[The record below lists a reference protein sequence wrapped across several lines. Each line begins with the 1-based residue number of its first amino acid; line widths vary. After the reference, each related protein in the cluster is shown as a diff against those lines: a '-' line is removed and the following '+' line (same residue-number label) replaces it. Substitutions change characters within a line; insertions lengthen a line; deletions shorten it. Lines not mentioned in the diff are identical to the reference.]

1 MNSEFK
7 DILRRIKP
15 DKRREQLRPRPKS
28 QLHFIGPSWEKHAKL
43 LYDTTVYIDILQA
56 RFPRDAELVLHAAEA
71 WHSTVTS
78 AELAL
83 LCGHLDPGH
92 PGTRAVVEQVVAII
106 GRRPAHRT
114 LTPDRQ
120 IWLDAGVLAGTLSRL
135 QQYGPADRRRV
146 LNDALLFS
154 TARKHGLTVLTRNF
168 GDFDLLQQIDPVG
181 RILFYSI

>member
-28 QLHFIGPSWEKHAKL
+28 QLRFIGPSWNRHARL
-43 LYDTTVYIDILQA
+43 LYDTTVYIDILQE
-56 RFPRDAELVLHAAEA
+56 RFPVDAELVLRAAEA
-71 WHSTVTS
+71 WHSTVTG
-78 AELAL
+78 AELAS
-83 LCGHLDPGH
+83 LCGQLDPGH
-92 PGTRAVVEQVVAII
+92 SGTRAVIEQIAAII

-114 LTPDRQ
+114 ITPDRQ
-120 IWLDAGVLAGTLSRL
+120 IWLDAGVLAGTLGRL

-168 GDFDLLQQIDPVG
+168 GDFDLLQQIDPAG
-181 RILFYSI
+181 RVLFYSI